1 MKQAMQSLEAIVRA
15 NLARAREEI
24 TRSVQL
30 AQAGIPLAAE
40 TEPHRAAERI
50 ERKMSLGGGQ
60 AETIASSIRQAGEM
74 MLRETPLAGAEKLAL
89 APMTGPEKIIGPTLD
104 FVNVSFLARGA
115 RVARAVARIATF
127 DGQPQG
133 SGFLIGDGLFMT
145 NAHVIPTIAE
155 AQGFVLQFDFELGLG
170 GAPLPTTRF
179 RIDPSVFI
187 TDPVDGL
194 DFTIVAVGERIDGPA
209 NLADYGLCG
218 LSDAGN
224 KHMLG
229 EAVNIVQHP
238 QGRFKEVVL
247 RENRLVARLE
257 DVLHYVADTEPGSS
271 GSPVFNNAW
280 EVIALHH
287 WGGPSREW
295 IDETGQPVPHEV
307 NEGIRISAIVRKL
320 REVLPGLPPATRNRI
335 ERALQM
341 GAESHAFA
349 PAGQDLPQA
358 SEPPPRGPS
367 VRTDADGR
375 ATWTIPIEISVALPQ
390 LSQGPAA
397 APAVAAAA
405 AATPA
410 PSPSPSPSALLP
422 APASA
427 EKAPSPDY
435 AARRGYDPDFL
446 DGFTIPLP
454 TLTSAKKKQV
464 AISRQPAPGMPEYAL
479 PYHHFTVV
487 VNKAR
492 KLAFYTACNIDGAS
506 AKSINRKTK
515 RLEPLRPDSPGLE
528 SIDGAEGMEG
538 AETWYDDPRID
549 PGDIAGK
556 AFYDGQVLPDF
567 APRSQQRTLNMF
579 QRGHLV
585 RRLDP
590 CWGDDTRA
598 LEAEVDTFHF
608 TNCTPQVG
616 FFNQGRA
623 PADTPDS
630 ERGSLWRSVE
640 NWVLR
645 NAVASEARVTCFTGP
660 IFAES
665 DKPYRGILIPERF
678 FKVAVWVDN
687 GALKAMGMIASQ
699 ARLLGARRE
708 SLAEGTL
715 TFASAD
721 ELAKIDDFQVAIEEI
736 ERLTGIRFGAA
747 VRGADIFAPA

>member
-1 MKQAMQSLEAIVRA
+1 MNQTMQSLEAIVRE

-24 TRSVQL
+24 NSSVQL

-40 TEPHRAAERI
+40 TEPERAAGRI
-50 ERKMSLGGGQ
+50 ERKMSLDGGQ
-60 AETIASSIRQAGEM
+60 AETIAMSIRQAGKM
-74 MLRETPLAGAEKLAL
+74 MLREAPLAGAEKLAL
-89 APMTGPEKIIGPTLD
+89 APAAGPEKIIGPTLD

-115 RVARAVARIATF
+115 RVARAVARVATPN
-127 DGQPQG
+127 GQPQG

-155 AQGFVLQFDFELGLG
+155 AQEFVLQFDFELGLG

-194 DFTIVAVGERIDGPA
+194 DFTIIAVGERIDGPA
-209 NLADYGLCG
+209 SLADYGLCG

-247 RENRLVARLE
+247 RENRLVARL
-257 DVLHYVADTEPGSS
+257 DTVLHYVADTEPGSS

-295 IDETGQPVPHEV
+295 IDETGQPVPHDV
-307 NEGIRISAIVRKL
+307 NEGIRISAIVRHL
-320 REVLPGLPPATRNRI
+320 RALLPGMPPAVRNRI

-349 PAGQDLPQA
+349 ATGQELPQA
-358 SEPPPRGPS
+358 ADAQPRGPS
-367 VRTDADGR
+367 LRTDADGR
-375 ATWTIPIEISVALPQ
+375 ATWTIPIEVSVALPQ
-390 LSQGPAA
+390 LTQSPAPPSVAAAVATAA
-397 APAVAAAA
+397 AP
-405 AATPA
+405 PPPP
-410 PSPSPSPSALLP
+410 PSS
-422 APASA
+422 
-427 EKAPSPDY
+427 EKAPSSDY

-446 DGFTIPLP
+446 DGFAVPLP
-454 TLTSAKKKQV
+454 TLTAAKERQV
-464 AISRQPAPGMPEYAL
+464 AINRQPAPGMPAYAL

-492 KLAFYTACNIDGAS
+492 KLAFYTACNIDGAT

-549 PGDIAGK
+549 PGEIAGK
-556 AFYDGQVLPDF
+556 EFYDGQVLPDF

-623 PADTPDS
+623 PADTPRS
-630 ERGSLWRSVE
+630 ERGALWRSVE

-645 NAVASEARVTCFTGP
+645 NAVASKARVSCFTGP
-660 IFAES
+660 IFAAS

-687 GALKAMGMIASQ
+687 GAPRAMGMIASQ
-699 ARLLGARRE
+699 AGLLGARRE

-715 TFASAD
+715 TFATAD
-721 ELAKIDDFQVAIEEI
+721 EISRIDDFQVAISEI

-747 VRGADIFAPA
+747 VRAADIFDPAES

>member
-1 MKQAMQSLEAIVRA
+1 MNQAMQSLEAIVRG

-40 TEPHRAAERI
+40 TEPDRAAGRI

-60 AETIASSIRQAGEM
+60 AETIANSIRQAGEM
-74 MLRETPLAGAEKLAL
+74 ALNEAPLAGAEKLAF
-89 APMTGPEKIIGPTLD
+89 APTSGPEKIIGPTLD
-104 FVNVSFLARGA
+104 FVNVSFLTRGA

-145 NAHVIPTIAE
+145 NNHVIGSIAD

-187 TDPVDGL
+187 TDTVDGL

-295 IDETGQPVPHEV
+295 IDETGQPVPHDV
-307 NEGIRISAIVRKL
+307 NEGIRISAIVRHL
-320 REVLPGLPPATRNRI
+320 RGVLPGLAPAVRNRI

-341 GAESHAFA
+341 GAESHAFT
-349 PAGQDLPQA
+349 PAGQDLPQT
-358 SEPPPRGPS
+358 SEPQPRGPS

-390 LSQGPAA
+390 LMQSPHQP
-397 APAVAAAA
+397 PAVAATPMT
-405 AATPA
+405 TPA
-410 PSPSPSPSALLP
+410 PSPTPSALLP
-422 APASA
+422 ALATA

-446 DGFTIPLP
+446 DGFTVPLP
-454 TLTSAKKKQV
+454 TLTPAKKKQV
-464 AISRQPAPGMPEYAL
+464 AISRQPTAGLPDYAL

-487 VNKAR
+487 VNKER

-506 AKSINRKTK
+506 AKSINRKSK
-515 RLEPLRPDSPGLE
+515 RLEPLRPDSAGLE

-549 PGDIAGK
+549 PQAIAGK
-556 AFYDGQVLPDF
+556 DFYDGQVLPDF

-630 ERGSLWRSVE
+630 EGGSLWRSVE
-640 NWVLR
+640 NYVLR
-645 NAVASEARVTCFTGP
+645 NAVASKARVCCFTGP
-660 IFAES
+660 IFAEG
-665 DKPYRGILIPERF
+665 DKPYRGIQIPERF
-678 FKVAVWVDN
+678 FKVAVWVED

-699 ARLLGARRE
+699 EKLLGARRE

-715 TFASAD
+715 TLASAD
-721 ELAKIDDFQVAIEEI
+721 ELAKIDDFQVAISEI

-747 VRGADIFAPA
+747 VRGADIFDPGGS